1 MLYRIDNGVRLAA
14 PKQAVTHRPSSTR
27 NVAAPR
33 ARRGVRGARLRAA
46 TAPHAGPRAP
56 CTSRATCRGVSTS
69 RLLSP
74 SRRTAHRLLL
84 RPRDRPGLA
93 HASDQDK
100 TGHATTLPKSSRL
113 ASFLAQS
120 LSLFLHPVRSIPSTG
135 PPSTELRRLG
145 WTALLCSGT
154 TLPARDRR
162 PVVAGRSGGSEW

>member
-14 PKQAVTHRPSSTR
+14 PKQAVTHRPASTR
-27 NVAAPR
+27 NVAAAR

-46 TAPHAGPRAP
+46 TGPHAGPRAP

-69 RLLSP
+69 RLLGP

-93 HASDQDK
+93 HASDQDRQD
-100 TGHATTLPKSSRL
+100 TRRRCPKAL
-113 ASFLAQS
+113 ASPPSS
-120 LSLFLHPVRSIPSTG
+120 LSPSLFLHPVRSIPSTG